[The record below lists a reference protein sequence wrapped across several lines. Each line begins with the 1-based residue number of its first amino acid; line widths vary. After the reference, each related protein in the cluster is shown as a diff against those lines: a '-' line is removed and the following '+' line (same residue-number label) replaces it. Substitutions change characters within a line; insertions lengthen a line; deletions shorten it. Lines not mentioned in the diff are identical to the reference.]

1 MRRILQ
7 FARSAAAWL
16 RLPANL
22 TSLLLAGM
30 VVASL
35 ALAFAG
41 EARAPELA
49 KDYAMGAVAGVAILC
64 TVACS
69 RMLGRPAL
77 LALHLGFALVLG
89 GWAVNQIAGKEGRL
103 VLAESELLRQV
114 GPRLAQ
120 HHGWT
125 NVGSVDEEFN
135 YALDKFEI
143 TYSPDGNVEQ
153 FTSHGRIPDVREGAD
168 DKWSDLHDERVD
180 ISVNHPLVRKGWWV
194 YQVDYHPH
202 IGESPL
208 MNPYTGAEM
217 KDPQTGEPYRFTIL
231 QCVKDAGLPFVAV
244 GGVLLLLG
252 ALGLITL
259 KGRASGGECLKNGV
273 LVWVMRPLY
282 WLAFLWA
289 MAKIVYRVGTR
300 HFHADKPFHTKA
312 LDCVSDVG
320 LPLVAFGGVLL
331 LLGIVW
337 LMRRRGS
344 AATCGSRTQA
354 GNELVDWLAGVR
366 DRGNAPVWLI
376 FAGRALYAFVFLTV
390 AVVLV
395 RHGYSKLHTPMQ
407 NSCEYLLCAAAIIPI
422 LMFACKKADGRG
434 PLPVDPALLAFVL
447 LPVVLFM
454 NGGRYRLTLALWD
467 SFSFS
472 RACVYV
478 LAYVVFFA
486 WARRKGDGKDRGI
499 VPFLLT
505 LGLLLGLMHAG
516 LPIEHQRV
524 QCLYDLPL
532 CFTAA
537 VLYFPSRRNAML
549 RAFYALVS
557 LGMVV
562 LLVERGYAAGHFPMQ
577 NMREC
582 LMCMTALVPFI
593 TFAGAKVN
601 GRESLLAGA
610 VLLAL
615 MAPVML
621 YLDGGAA
628 HVAPTSR
635 LYYVPH
641 ACAGALGYVLAVR
654 TAMVSGRR
662 PAGIAFTFVTLV
674 LMLGLV
680 HWGFAQESGLPPLNY
695 HLSYQHM
702 LCLYD
707 ALVCLAVLMV
717 YFPSVRKAAVR
728 GLYAL
733 VFLCVVAMLVHR
745 GYSVGHP
752 PMQNMYEFLICTAA
766 LLPALTLDSALWDR
780 QNTMLVDAVLLA
792 VVLVPVAFFM
802 DGSAKHLMPAL
813 RSPLFVPHVG
823 AYVLGYLFL
832 VRAALG
838 AGRRLVGLGFFLI
851 TVGLVLGAWWSKIC
865 WSHWWQFD
873 PKEMWSLATWLSYA
887 AYFHLRPRLPRWADR
902 VFLVAGAVFVVLTLT
917 WVSLSKAFSGM
928 HSYA

>member
-1 MRRILQ
+1 MTRILQ
-7 FARSAAAWL
+7 FARGAAAWL
-16 RLPANL
+16 RRPAHL

-30 VVASL
+30 VAASL

-49 KDYAMGAVAGVAILC
+49 KDYGMGAVAGVAILC
-64 TVACS
+64 SIACS

-89 GWAVNQIAGKEGRL
+89 GWVVNQIAGKEGRL

-143 TYSPDGNVEQ
+143 TYSPDGKVEQ
-153 FTSHGRIPDVREGAD
+153 FTSRGRIPDVREGAD
-168 DKWSDLHDERVD
+168 DGRADLHDEKVD

-194 YQVDYHPH
+194 YQVDYYPH
-202 IGESPL
+202 IGEPPL
-208 MNPYTGAEM
+208 MSPYTGALEN
-217 KDPQTGEPYRFTIL
+217 PQTGEPYRFTIL
-231 QCVKDAGLPFVAV
+231 QCVKDAGLPFVAA

-252 ALGLITL
+252 ALGLIML
-259 KGRASGGECLKNGV
+259 KGRASGGGCPKDGALA
-273 LVWVMRPLY
+273 WVMRPLY
-282 WLAFLWA
+282 WLVFLWA
-289 MAKIVYRVGTR
+289 IAKIVYRVGTR
-300 HFHADKPFHTKA
+300 HFHAGESSLEGA

-331 LLGIVW
+331 LLGAVW
-337 LMRRRGS
+337 FMRRKWCV
-344 AATCGSRTQA
+344 APCGSRAQS

-366 DRGNAPVWLI
+366 DRGEPSAWLV
-376 FAGRALYAFVFLTV
+376 FAGRALYALAFLFV
-390 AVVLV
+390 AVALV
-395 RHGYSKLHTPMQ
+395 RHGFSKVHTPAQ
-407 NSCEYLLCAAAIIPI
+407 NAFEYLMCAAALIPV
-422 LMFACKKADGRG
+422 LMFVCAKPGRRG
-434 PLPVDPALLAFVL
+434 PLPLDPALLAFAF

-454 NGGRYRLTLALWD
+454 NGGMNSLKLALWD
-467 SFSFS
+467 SFSLS
-472 RACVYV
+472 CPCVY
-478 LAYVVFFA
+478 AFCYVILFT
-486 WARRKGDGKDRGI
+486 WARRDEEQERRGLA
-499 VPFLLT
+499 PFLLA
-505 LGLLLGLMHAG
+505 LGLLLFLLHAG
-516 LPIEHQRV
+516 LPSKFQRE
-524 QCLYDLPL
+524 QCLYDLLL
-532 CFTAA
+532 CFTAFA
-537 VLYFPSRRNAML
+537 LYFPSWWNKML
-549 RAFYALVS
+549 HALYALVS
-557 LGMVV
+557 LG
-562 LLVERGYAAGHFPMQ
+562 LVAMLVRHGCSTGNFPLQ

-582 LMCMTALVPFI
+582 LMCMTALTPFI

-601 GRESLLAGA
+601 GRDSLLAGA
-610 VLLAL
+610 VLVAL

-628 HVAPTSR
+628 HVAPTER

-641 ACAGALGYVLAVR
+641 ACAGVLGYVLAVR
-654 TAMVSGRR
+654 TAMASGRR
-662 PAGIAFTFVTLV
+662 PLGIAFTLVTLA
-674 LMLGLV
+674 LLLGLV

-733 VFLCVVAMLVHR
+733 VFLCVVAMLAYR
-745 GYSVGHP
+745 GYKVGHP

-780 QNTMLVDAVLLA
+780 QNTMLVDAALLA

-802 DGSAKHLMPAL
+802 DGSVKHLMPAL

-851 TVGLVLGAWWSKIC
+851 TVGLVLGAAWGKVC
-865 WSHWWQFD
+865 WGHWWQFD
-873 PKEMWSLATWLSYA
+873 PKEMWSLATWLTYA
-887 AYFHLRPRLPRWADR
+887 VYFHLRPRLPRWADR
-902 VFLVAGAVFVVLTLT
+902 VFLVVGAVLVVLTLT
-917 WVSLSKAFSGM
+917 WVSLSKMFSGM